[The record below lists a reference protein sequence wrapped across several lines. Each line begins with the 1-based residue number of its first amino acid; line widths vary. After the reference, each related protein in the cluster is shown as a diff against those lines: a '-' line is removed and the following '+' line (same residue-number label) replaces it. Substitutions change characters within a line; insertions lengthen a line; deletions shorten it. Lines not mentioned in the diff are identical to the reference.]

1 MLTLERAKELL
12 QYDAITGILTWRKSV
27 NSRSI
32 PGAVAGSQS
41 NRGYHRIKID
51 GERYQAHRVAWLLYH
66 GAWPTA
72 QIDHVDNNRS
82 NNAIANLRDCSG
94 SQNQHNQPVRR
105 ANRSGIKGVSWCTT
119 KEKWHVQARTSGAI
133 HQGGYFSSLE
143 DAGRAATELRNRLHG
158 EFARHV

>member
-12 QYDAITGILTWRKSV
+12 RYDPVAGILTWRKSV
-27 NSRSI
+27 NSRSV

-66 GAWPTA
+66 GVWPAA
-72 QIDHVDNNRS
+72 QIDHIDNNRS

-94 SQNQHNQPVRR
+94 SQNQQNQPLRR
-105 ANRSGIKGVSWCTT
+105 ANRSGIKGVSWCST
-119 KEKWHVQARTSGAI
+119 KERWHVQVRATGMI
-133 HQGGYFSSLE
+133 HQGGYFPNLE
-143 DAGRAATELRNRLHG
+143 DAGCAATELRNRLHG
-158 EFARHV
+158 EFARHT